1 MGGSW
6 SVVGDGAGE
15 SHKQSQYWC
24 RRLAMKP
31 KLQLQT
37 LPIHCQSEYFL
48 DVVWLLG
55 VLQDEGKESEILP
68 RTV

>member
-1 MGGSW
+1 
-6 SVVGDGAGE
+6 
-15 SHKQSQYWC
+15 
-24 RRLAMKP
+24 MKP

-48 DVVWLLG
+48 DVIWLLG